1 MAGMFYTLQEV
12 IEKLAKSEAEIKTLV
27 REGKLREFRDGSKQ
41 LYKVEDV
48 EALAATPKGDTAVLN
63 DSLQLA
69 IDETG
74 EVSLAP
80 EELDVLMGDDDKKKE
95 SKFKLDETGEL
106 LADEA
111 LDKPA
116 KREETPPPPAERKK
130 DEQLDIESLEKEDT
144 KTDRPKQKDTSTA
157 SGTDI
162 FAEPTEKQET
172 PTDDTKISL
181 SGDSINVLGVSD
193 TEFNISEDT
202 SGETK
207 LVEKKPQALD
217 EKSEDEAGAA
227 RLDED
232 VNLEG
237 VSGSGSGLLDLS
249 LQADDTSL
257 GAVLDDIY
265 PESPA
270 APPVEQASP
279 LGAATA
285 QEAEEIFEQAEG
297 LPSAEQAPVPEEI
310 AAAPAAAAFIAEIP
324 PDTASNAFGIILF
337 MPLLALIYTT
347 IVVASG
353 YKPILNLKIL
363 SSIEPIIWYVAGGAA
378 GLVVLTALIGSF
390 MPAGGGTKQP
400 KVKTPK
406 PPKEKKVK
414 KEKKAKKEKETPA
427 KEG

>member
-1 MAGMFYTLQEV
+1 MPGMFYSLQEV
-12 IEKLAKSEAEIKTLV
+12 IDKLGKTEAEIKALV
-27 REGKLREFRDGSKQ
+27 REGKLREFRDGAKQ

-48 EALAATPKGDTAVLN
+48 EAIVITPKGDTAVLD

-80 EELDVLMGDDDKKKE
+80 EELDVLMKEDTGKNE

-106 LADEA
+106 PADEV
-111 LDKPA
+111 LDKSGKSGIESISKGDTDKPQQDA
-116 KREETPPPPAERKK
+116 VPAE
-130 DEQLDIESLEKEDT
+130 S
-144 KTDRPKQKDTSTA
+144 
-157 SGTDI
+157 TDI
-162 FAEPTEKQET
+162 FLEPTEKQKT
-172 PTDDTKISL
+172 TDEDTKISL
-181 SGDSINVLGVSD
+181 SGDSINVLGDSD
-193 TEFNISEDT
+193 TEFKISEDT

-207 LVEKKPQALD
+207 LVEKGPKSLD
-217 EKSEDEAGAA
+217 EKGQDEMSMA

-270 APPVEQASP
+270 VPAEQTP
-279 LGAATA
+279 IVPGAAVA
-285 QEAEEIFEQAEG
+285 QEAEKIFEQAEESQ
-297 LPSAEQAPVPEEI
+297 PMEQAVTAET
-310 AAAPAAAAFIAEIP
+310 AVAPAAAAIIAEPP
-324 PDTASNAFGIILF
+324 PDAASNTFGITLF
-337 MPLLALIYTT
+337 IPLIVLIYTA
-347 IVVASG
+347 IVIASG
-353 YKPILNLKIL
+353 YKPILDLKIL
-363 SSIEPIIWYVAGGAA
+363 STIEPIIWYVVGGTA
-378 GLVVLTALIGSF
+378 GLVILIVLIGSF
-390 MPAGGGTKQP
+390 IGRSGTKPP
-400 KVKTPK
+400 KAKKPK
-406 PPKEKKVK
+406 PVKEKKVK

>member
-1 MAGMFYTLQEV
+1 MPGMFYTLQEV
-12 IEKLAKSEAEIKTLV
+12 IEKLAKTEAEIKALV
-27 REGKLREFRDGSKQ
+27 REGKLREFRDGAKQ

-48 EALAATPKGDTAVLN
+48 EAIAAAPKGDTAILD
-63 DSLQLA
+63 DSLELA

-80 EELDVLMGDDDKKKE
+80 EELNMLMGDDDKKNE

-111 LDKPA
+111 LDKSE
-116 KREETPPPPAERKK
+116 KS
-130 DEQLDIESLEKEDT
+130 DLEAITKEDT
-144 KTDRPKQKDTSTA
+144 KTSRPPQQETAPAAESTA
-157 SGTDI
+157 I
-162 FAEPTEKQET
+162 FAEPAEKQQVT
-172 PTDDTKISL
+172 NGDTKISL
-181 SGDSINVLGVSD
+181 SGDSINVLSESD
-193 TEFNISEDT
+193 TEFKVSEDT

-207 LVEKKPQALD
+207 LVGKGPKALD
-217 EKSEDEAGAA
+217 EKGEDEMSVA

-270 APPVEQASP
+270 APAEQTP
-279 LGAATA
+279 LPAGAAVA
-285 QEAEEIFEQAEG
+285 QEAEKIFEQAE
-297 LPSAEQAPVPEEI
+297 PQSAEQAAMPE
-310 AAAPAAAAFIAEIP
+310 AATAPAAGTFIAEPP
-324 PDTASNAFGIILF
+324 PDAASNTFGITLF
-337 MPLLALIYTT
+337 VPLLFLIYTA

-353 YKPILNLKIL
+353 YKPILDLKIL
-363 SSIEPIIWYVAGGAA
+363 SSIEPIIWYVTGGTA
-378 GLVVLTALIGSF
+378 GLVILIVLIGSF
-390 MPAGGGTKQP
+390 ISTGGGGTKPPKTKQP
-400 KVKTPK
+400 KPV
-406 PPKEKKVK
+406 KEKKVK
-414 KEKKAKKEKETPA
+414 KEKKAKKEEETPA

>member
-12 IEKLAKSEAEIKTLV
+12 VEKLGKTEAEIKTLV
-27 REGKLREFRDGSKQ
+27 REGKLREFRDGAKQ

-48 EALAATPKGDTAVLN
+48 EALMASPKGDTAVLD

-80 EELDVLMGDDDKKKE
+80 EELDVLMSEDAGKNE

-106 LADEA
+106 VADET
-111 LDKPA
+111 LDKA
-116 KREETPPPPAERKK
+116 GKSNIEEIA
-130 DEQLDIESLEKEDT
+130 KEDT
-144 KTDRPKQKDTSTA
+144 KPLKPAEQETSQPA
-157 SGTDI
+157 GSTDI
-162 FAEPTEKQET
+162 FVESPEKQKTSDE
-172 PTDDTKISL
+172 DTKISL
-181 SGDSINVLGVSD
+181 SSESINVLGESD
-193 TEFNISEDT
+193 TEFKISEDT

-207 LVEKKPQALD
+207 LVEKGPKTLGEKGKD
-217 EKSEDEAGAA
+217 EMSVA

-265 PESPA
+265 PETPA
-270 APPVEQASP
+270 AAPAEQAP
-279 LGAATA
+279 AEPEVV
-285 QEAEEIFEQAEG
+285 QEAEKIFEQAEA
-297 LPSAEQAPVPEEI
+297 PPAEQAVMAEA
-310 AAAPAAAAFIAEIP
+310 AAAPAAALAFMPEPP
-324 PDTASNAFGIILF
+324 PDITSNAFGITLF
-337 MPLLALIYTT
+337 VPLLVLIYTS
-347 IVVASG
+347 IEVVSG
-353 YKPILNLKIL
+353 YKPISNLKIL
-363 SSIEPIIWYVAGGAA
+363 SALEPIIWYVAGGVA
-378 GLVVLTALIGSF
+378 GLVILIVLIGSF
-390 MPAGGGTKQP
+390 IGKGGDRPP
-400 KVKTPK
+400 KVKQPK

-414 KEKKAKKEKETPA
+414 KEKKAKEEKESSA

>member
-1 MAGMFYTLQEV
+1 MPGMFYTLQEV
-12 IEKLAKSEAEIKTLV
+12 IEKLRKSEAEIKALV
-27 REGKLREFRDGSKQ
+27 REGKLREFRDGAKQ

-48 EALAATPKGDTAVLN
+48 EAIAAAPKGDTAILD
-63 DSLQLA
+63 DSLELA

-80 EELDVLMGDDDKKKE
+80 EELNMLMGDDDKKNE

-111 LDKPA
+111 LDKSE
-116 KREETPPPPAERKK
+116 KS
-130 DEQLDIESLEKEDT
+130 DLEAITKEDT
-144 KTDRPKQKDTSTA
+144 KTSRPPQQETA
-157 SGTDI
+157 PAAESTDI
-162 FAEPTEKQET
+162 FTEPAEKQQVT
-172 PTDDTKISL
+172 NGDTKISL
-181 SGDSINVLGVSD
+181 SGDSINVLSESD
-193 TEFNISEDT
+193 TEFKISEDT
-202 SGETK
+202 SSETK
-207 LVEKKPQALD
+207 LVEKGPKALD
-217 EKSEDEAGAA
+217 EKGEDELSVA

-270 APPVEQASP
+270 APSEETP
-279 LGAATA
+279 LPAGAAVV
-285 QEAEEIFEQAEG
+285 QEAEKIFEQAE
-297 LPSAEQAPVPEEI
+297 PQPAEQA
-310 AAAPAAAAFIAEIP
+310 ATAPAAGTFIAEPP
-324 PDTASNAFGIILF
+324 PDAASNTFGITLF
-337 MPLLALIYTT
+337 VPLLFLIYTA

-363 SSIEPIIWYVAGGAA
+363 SSIEPIIWYVTGGTA
-378 GLVVLTALIGSF
+378 GLVILIVLIGSF
-390 MPAGGGTKQP
+390 IQTGGGGTKPPKTKQP
-400 KVKTPK
+400 KPV
-406 PPKEKKVK
+406 KEKKVK
-414 KEKKAKKEKETPA
+414 KEKKAKKEEETPA